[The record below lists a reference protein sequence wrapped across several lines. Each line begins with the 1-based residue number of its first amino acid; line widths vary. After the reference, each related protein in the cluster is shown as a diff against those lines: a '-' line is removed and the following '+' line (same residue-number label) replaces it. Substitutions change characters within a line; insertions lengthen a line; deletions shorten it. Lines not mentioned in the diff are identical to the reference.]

1 MTSTI
6 PTITKVKF
14 DEKGLFSVLEVLDWM
29 PGFSPVSIN
38 DLIVDGFGDD
48 SNHLLMFLTACSGE
62 VNLSNVLSVKASPE
76 GIVER
81 VYGPV
86 LQASEDEK
94 DIVIRSGGNTFTVKQ
109 NGRNFQVGELEG
121 ELESYDITIRK
132 GTPDEQTIS
141 IPRIDFSHK
150 ENPTLIFSIRVLIKK
165 DADGEGLKQVAR
177 SKKPITPYLMASKS
191 GGVDAFKLTE
201 IPEGEYLVTD
211 IDINTG
217 GEYGNS
223 YLIILGDKGVWAN
236 ASLKNQLNK
245 HYGAFKSF
253 IANGKPVT
261 LTLANIRELPTGYKT
276 CSTGL
281 FLREPR
287 LYQPALPESVD
298 VKPVLSGSVDVE
310 SKSDGLP
317 F

>member
-6 PTITKVKF
+6 PSVTKVKF
-14 DEKGLFSVLEVLDWM
+14 DEKGSFSVLEVQDWEA
-29 PGFSPVSIN
+29 GFSPVSMSHLTLE
-38 DLIVDGFGDD
+38 DFGDD
-48 SNHLLMFLTACSGE
+48 SSHLMMFLAACNPE
-62 VNLSNVLSVKASPE
+62 FDLSNVLSVKASLE
-76 GIVER
+76 GIVEK

-86 LQASEDEK
+86 LLASEDEK
-94 DIVIRSGGNTFTVKQ
+94 EIVIRSGGNTFTVKQ
-109 NGRNFQVGELEG
+109 SGRTFQVGDLEG

-236 ASLKNQLNK
+236 ASLKSQLNK
-245 HYGAFKSF
+245 HYAAFKSRLTK
-253 IANGKPVT
+253 GSPVT
-261 LTLANIRELPTGYKT
+261 LTLAAIRDLPTGYKT
-276 CSTGL
+276 CAAGL
-281 FLREPR
+281 FNREPR
-287 LYQPALPESVD
+287 VNQPSLPTVD

-310 SKSDGLP
+310 SKSDGSLP